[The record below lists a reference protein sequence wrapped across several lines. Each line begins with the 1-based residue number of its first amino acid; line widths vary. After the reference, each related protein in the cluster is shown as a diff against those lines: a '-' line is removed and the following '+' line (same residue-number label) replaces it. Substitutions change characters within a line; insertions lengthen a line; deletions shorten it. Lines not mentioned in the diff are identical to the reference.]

1 MGGFEPVP
9 QGHLRICPFLEI
21 LRASGLSGLGE
32 ERNRMQD
39 WRPWQSRVLLTASFF
54 SPGAAIIAIEVV
66 VCSICT
72 EDQLGGR
79 DH

>member
-1 MGGFEPVP
+1 MPWGREEQDAGLEAMAE
-9 QGHLRICPFLEI
+9 QGVANSI
-21 LRASGLSGLGE
+21 
-32 ERNRMQD
+32 
-39 WRPWQSRVLLTASFF
+39 VF